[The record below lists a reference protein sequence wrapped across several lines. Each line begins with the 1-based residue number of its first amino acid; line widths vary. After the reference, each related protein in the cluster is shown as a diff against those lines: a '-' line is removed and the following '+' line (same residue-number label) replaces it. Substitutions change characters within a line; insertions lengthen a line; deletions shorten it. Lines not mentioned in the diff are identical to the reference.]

1 MSDTTTP
8 PTSNSQGA
16 NVQGANGQG
25 SGREARTFS
34 VETRFQKLARRPGGL
49 SRTQALENAQA
60 KIEETKP
67 DFEAWLD
74 GELRALTDLV
84 ANGVQAGATD
94 SAWAEGIVAHCGQ
107 LRDIGTT
114 MGYTLLSFIAGNLCE
129 ILEGANTD
137 AKSNIESIMCHVDAL
152 LLARQA
158 QYRDMRPEQLPELT
172 GGLRRVAE
180 FIRLSPDDV

>member
-1 MSDTTTP
+1 MSDT
-8 PTSNSQGA
+8 SNRP
-16 NVQGANGQG
+16 NNQGANGQG
-25 SGREARTFS
+25 SDREARTFF
-34 VETRFQKLARRPGGL
+34 VETRFQRLARRPGGL

-67 DFEAWLD
+67 EFEAWLD
-74 GELRALTDLV
+74 GELRELTDLV
-84 ANGVQAGATD
+84 AKGVQAGAAD
-94 SAWAEGIVAHCGQ
+94 PAWAAGIVAHCGQ

-114 MGYTLLSFIAGNLCE
+114 MGYTLLSFIAGNLCG

-137 AKSNIESIMCHVDAL
+137 AKNNIESIMCHLDAL

-180 FIRLSPDDV
+180 FIRLSPDEV

>member
-1 MSDTTTP
+1 MSDT
-8 PTSNSQGA
+8 SNRQGA
-16 NVQGANGQG
+16 SAQGPNGQA
-25 SGREARTFS
+25 SDREARTFF
-34 VETRFQKLARRPGGL
+34 VETRFQRLARRPGGL

-67 DFEAWLD
+67 EFEAWLD
-74 GELRALTDLV
+74 GELRELTDLV
-84 ANGVQAGATD
+84 AKGVQTGAAD
-94 SAWAEGIVAHCGQ
+94 PAWAAGIVSHCGQ

-129 ILEGANTD
+129 ILESTNTD
-137 AKSNIESIMCHVDAL
+137 AKSNIESIMCHLDAL

-180 FIRLSPDDV
+180 FIRLSPDEV